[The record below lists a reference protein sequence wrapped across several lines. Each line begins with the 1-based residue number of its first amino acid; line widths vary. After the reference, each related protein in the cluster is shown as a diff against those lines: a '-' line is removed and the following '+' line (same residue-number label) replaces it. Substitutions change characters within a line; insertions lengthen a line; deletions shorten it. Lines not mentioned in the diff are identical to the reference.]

1 MRKEQEEAFWQ
12 TIKAFKEIGL
22 LQHVMIIGS
31 WVEYLFPSLFDTD
44 FMPNLKTRD
53 VDFFYKNIN
62 IPKEKINIV
71 QKLKEI
77 GYVYKEGKLCQQQK
91 NITTT

>member
-1 MRKEQEEAFWQ
+1 MRKEQEAAFWL

-31 WVEYLFPSLFDTD
+31 WAEYLFPSLFETD

-53 VDFFYKNIN
+53 VDFFYRNIN
-62 IPKEKINIV
+62 IPMV
-71 QKLKEI
+71 
-77 GYVYKEGKLCQQQK
+77 K
-91 NITTT
+91 NMLLRSLSLQYM